1 MWIEYVVS
9 STHYDLAQPCIT
21 LVEEG
26 QESEHRARA
35 DALMVVPVRVIWA
48 SELQVIPLD

>member
-1 MWIEYVVS
+1 MR
-9 STHYDLAQPCIT
+9 YDFVQPCIT
-21 LVEEG
+21 LAEVSQEVAGPKEG

-35 DALMVVPVRVIWA
+35 DALMAVPVRVVWA